1 MSWAASSGAA
11 GRYLSSSAD
20 VLSYHTGD
28 RADITWDSTFGFYS
42 NGEAAIEQAVADG
55 TSAAIVLPSG
65 PSGDPAQDAGQ
76 AVLRRALASSER
88 YEALT
93 VPGNQ
98 AGTWLVY
105 ARR

>member
-55 TSAAIVLPSG
+55 TYAAIVLPSG

-76 AVLRRALASSER
+76 AVLQRALASSER